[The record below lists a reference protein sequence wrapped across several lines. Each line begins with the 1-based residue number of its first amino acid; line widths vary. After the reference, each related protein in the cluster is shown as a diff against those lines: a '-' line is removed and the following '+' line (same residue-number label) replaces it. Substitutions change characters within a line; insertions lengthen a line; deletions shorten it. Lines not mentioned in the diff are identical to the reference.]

1 MKWKEGKDK
10 RRQIIADKIKAKE
23 EKTCTFEPRID
34 RSQARD
40 KGVYKHLHKKSIEKF
55 ISRQAVARQI
65 KRIKEE
71 EKDTYV
77 GSGKNWENQVTKPM
91 TPKLRK
97 SIRSADRSR
106 TSMELGSAI
115 KRSKSLRNI

>member
-1 MKWKEGKDK
+1 M
-10 RRQIIADKIKAKE
+10 
-23 EKTCTFEPRID
+23 
-34 RSQARD
+34 
-40 KGVYKHLHKKSIEKF
+40 
-55 ISRQAVARQI
+55 ARQI
-65 KRIKEE
+65 KKIKEE

-115 KRSKSLRNI
+115 KRSKSLRNV